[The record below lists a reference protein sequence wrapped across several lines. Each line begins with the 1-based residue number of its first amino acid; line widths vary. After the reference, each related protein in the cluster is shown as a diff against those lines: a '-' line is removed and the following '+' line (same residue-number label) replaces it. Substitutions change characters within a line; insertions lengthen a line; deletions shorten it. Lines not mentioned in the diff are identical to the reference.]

1 MNCIFCN
8 MQKERVVLEN
18 DLGYAMYDGFPVNP
32 GHLLIIPKRHF
43 SNFFEST
50 DTERTALFSLV
61 DDAKKILDQKFQP
74 EGYNVGINIGE
85 AAGQSVMHLHIH
97 LIPRYIGDVEKP
109 KGGVR
114 GVIPSKQSY

>member
-43 SNFFEST
+43 SNFFEAT

>member
-18 DLGYAMYDGFPVNP
+18 DFGYAMYDGFPVNP

>member
-8 MQKERVVLEN
+8 IQKERIVLEN
-18 DLGYAMYDGFPVNP
+18 DLGYAIYDGFPVNP

-50 DTERTALFSLV
+50 DTERISLFNLV
-61 DDAKKILDQKFQP
+61 DDAKKILDQKFHP
-74 EGYNVGINIGE
+74 NGYNVGINIGE

-97 LIPRYIGDVEKP
+97 LIPRYFGDVEKP

-114 GVIPSKQSY
+114 GVIPSKQRY

>member
-85 AAGQSVMHLHIH
+85 AAGQSVMHIHIH

>member
-1 MNCIFCN
+1 

-61 DDAKKILDQKFQP
+61 DDAKKIVDQKFHP